1 MSCRF
6 GSTEDLYCDDEL
18 GAIEHDPNMR
28 LMDEQI
34 LDRFQDPQGFPN
46 GHEPG
51 DNGQ

>member
-18 GAIEHDPNMR
+18 RGICDDPHMR

-34 LDRFQDPQGFPN
+34 LDRFETQEFPS
-46 GHEPG
+46 GQEPG